1 MFHGSISWIA
11 PKATVNENGEAS
23 YAVKVSVDDATGAL
37 RLGMTAKAK
46 VLLEEKKGVFSV
58 PLDAVGTDEDGEAV
72 VYQKNTD
79 AEGNVTFT
87 PVPVTTG
94 METDLS
100 VEVSGE
106 GLTEGME
113 LRSLA
118 DPEAMQ

>member
-1 MFHGSISWIA
+1 MSSA
-11 PKATVNENGEAS
+11 PVIN
-23 YAVKVSVDDATGAL
+23 
-37 RLGMTAKAK
+37 
-46 VLLEEKKGVFSV
+46 
-58 PLDAVGTDEDGEAV
+58 
-72 VYQKNTD
+72 
-79 AEGNVTFT
+79 
-87 PVPVTTG
+87 PVTTG

>member
-1 MFHGSISWIA
+1 M
-11 PKATVNENGEAS
+11 NENGEAC
-23 YAVKVSVDDATGAL
+23 YEVKVSVDDTTGAL

-58 PLDAVGTDEDGEAV
+58 PLDAVGVDENGAPV
-72 VYQKNTD
+72 VYQKTTD
-79 AEGNVTFT
+79 GEGNVTFV

>member
-1 MFHGSISWIA
+1 MDA
-11 PKATVNENGEAS
+11 
-23 YAVKVSVDDATGAL
+23 ATGKL

-46 VLLEEKKGVFSV
+46 VLLEEKKDVFSM
-58 PLDAVGTDEDGEAV
+58 PLDAVGVDENGAPV
-72 VYQKNTD
+72 VYQKTTD
-79 AEGNVTFT
+79 AEGNVTFV